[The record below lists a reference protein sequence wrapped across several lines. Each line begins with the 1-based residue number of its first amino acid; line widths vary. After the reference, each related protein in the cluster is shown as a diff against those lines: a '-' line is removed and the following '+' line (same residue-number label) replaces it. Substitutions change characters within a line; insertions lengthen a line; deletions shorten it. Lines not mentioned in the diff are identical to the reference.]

1 MEIKKIAGII
11 LLLLFV
17 VSIAVPAALAKPEL
31 SEMQKVVSAADEAV
45 KSAGDEYTNKL
56 FPLLNTGTA
65 KQLETAVE
73 DLEDMEG
80 DVSLALNNY
89 ELVRWQYLNS
99 MTSGESLTLEE
110 SSFLKEITD
119 TKVPVAAAL
128 LGKVKKSVVAFDA
141 EVKIAEMIP
150 EFQNLTEKWFGKN
163 KDGVSFRLFNSI
175 KDDAPVSVVESN
187 QEDLLDLIKELA
199 DIRDDAQSM
208 LVKISGNDLVKADT
222 KTGFEQLVSAINH
235 EDLLDSYWDENINM
249 VRLADAY
256 IAAEKDLVDSMNQL
270 NSQLSQVG
278 QEFSQA
284 VCLGNDFSVFE
295 IALEGISAKA
305 SLLSKEAYNHSYMAY
320 KFDLDALEDKLD
332 KFSDEFDEISEDA
345 DDVNEDEVACAVVDV
360 DPTDDD
366 STDDDSADDED
377 RDEDD
382 STDDDSTDDD
392 STDEDDSTDDEDRD
406 EDRDEDDSTDDD
418 STDDDSTDDS
428 TTEEDLWTKYSK
440 AKKDYRDLETK
451 YDSDKKKYDR
461 AVSEQDKSDIKK
473 YKNRL
478 NDIEDDVE
486 KLQDV
491 VEDLIDEVELDK
503 EVTDKTLLLNKLDDL
518 EEDVDDL
525 ENSVDNTLSSKKSGT
540 STSKSS
546 TTTYTPPK
554 STSTTKSPTNTG
566 SSVKVEKINLLPP
579 VTNPVAPQSVTTQED
594 SFVELALLAGG
605 VFVVAML
612 VMFLLAVLL
621 FKR

>member
-392 STDEDDSTDDEDRD
+392 STD
-406 EDRDEDDSTDDD
+406 
-418 STDDDSTDDS
+418 DS